1 MKLFKSKEEKAQI
14 SAAEQ
19 EYAELLQVLQSE
31 YAELLQVL
39 QRDDPSDVRSAARS
53 FRERRPALDVLSARE
68 RQRLN
73 EQAFRQYAERVLEDD
88 FLTID
93 EEMAFDEV
101 VASLDISDEDFLTKH
116 RDLAERLIL
125 ASRTRHTSGSS
136 G

>member
-1 MKLFKSKEEKAQI
+1 VPRAHSG
-14 SAAEQ
+14 SAG
-19 EYAELLQVLQSE
+19 
-31 YAELLQVL
+31 
-39 QRDDPSDVRSAARS
+39 QRSTFSPRGNGKG
-53 FRERRPALDVLSARE
+53 
-68 RQRLN
+68 LN

-116 RDLAERLIL
+116 GDLAERLIL